1 MSRALQAEWPPA
13 QKGMVLALLMEMTRK
28 DWPRVRLASRLTA
41 RPVLMIP
48 HQALALVALSLVLL
62 GLRVSLYQ
70 GRRLAAA
77 MPGW

>member
-1 MSRALQAEWPPA
+1 
-13 QKGMVLALLMEMTRK
+13 MVLALLMEMTRK
-28 DWPRVRLASRLTA
+28 DWPRVRRASRLTA

-48 HQALALVALSLVLL
+48 HQALALVVLLGL